1 MFSGRAS
8 SFTVAV
14 LVSLLLHSGVV
25 ALMVLHW
32 EPEHKQRKVAPP
44 KYVQAKLM
52 TLEQKAKPQPKPV
65 AKPKPAPKPALKP
78 TPKPKPKPVVKPA
91 PKPTPKPVAKP
102 APKPTPK
109 PVPKPQ
115 PDKKKLEQQL
125 ASALA
130 EEEEFLA
137 AANDEEVATSYH
149 DYIFE
154 RIAANWSRPPSARR
168 DMQVELLVQLVPT
181 GQVISVTV
189 VRSSGNAAFDRSAE
203 QAVYKVGRFEKLQEI
218 KDPRVFEKYFRRLS
232 LVFRPDDLR
241 L

>member
-1 MFSGRAS
+1 MFSGKVS
-8 SFTVAV
+8 TYTVAI
-14 LVSLLLHSGVV
+14 LVSLLLHAGVV
-25 ALMVLHW
+25 MLMVWHW

-52 TLEQKAKPQPKPV
+52 TLQQKAKPQPKPV
-65 AKPKPAPKPALKP
+65 AKPKPKPKPVARP
-78 TPKPKPKPVVKPA
+78 APKPKPKPAPKPA
-91 PKPTPKPVAKP
+91 PKPE
-102 APKPTPK
+102 
-109 PVPKPQ
+109 
-115 PDKKKLEQQL
+115 PDKKQLQQQL

-137 AANDEEVATSYH
+137 ASNEEEIAASYH

-168 DMQVELLVQLVPT
+168 EMEVELLVQLVPT
-181 GQVISVTV
+181 GQVISVSV
-189 VRSSGNAAFDRSAE
+189 VRSSGNSAFDRSAE
-203 QAVYKVGRFEKLQEI
+203 QAVHKVGRFEKLKEI
-218 KDPRVFEKYFRRLS
+218 ENPRVFDKYFRRLT

>member
-14 LVSLLLHSGVV
+14 LVSLLLHAGVV

-52 TLEQKAKPQPKPV
+52 TLAQKAKPQPKPV
-65 AKPKPAPKPALKP
+65 AKPKP
-78 TPKPKPKPVVKPA
+78 KPK
-91 PKPTPKPVAKP
+91 PKPVAKP
-102 APKPTPK
+102 APKPKPK
-109 PVPKPQ
+109 PVAKPAPKPVAKPAPKPAPKPEPKPQ
-115 PDKKKLEQQL
+115 LDKKQLEQQL

-137 AANDEEVATSYH
+137 AANDEEVAASYH

-168 DMQVELLVQLVPT
+168 DMEVELLVQLVPT
-181 GQVISVTV
+181 GQVINVTV

-203 QAVYKVGRFEKLQEI
+203 QAVNKVGRFEKLQEI

>member
-1 MFSGRAS
+1 M
-8 SFTVAV
+8 
-14 LVSLLLHSGVV
+14 
-25 ALMVLHW
+25 LMVWHW

-52 TLEQKAKPQPKPV
+52 TLQQKAKPQPKPV
-65 AKPKPAPKPALKP
+65 AKPKPK
-78 TPKPKPKPVVKPA
+78 
-91 PKPTPKPVAKP
+91 PKPVAKP
-102 APKPTPK
+102 APKPKPKPAPK
-109 PVPKPQ
+109 PVPKPAPKPKPVPKPEPKPAPKPE
-115 PDKKKLEQQL
+115 PDKKQLQQQL

-137 AANDEEVATSYH
+137 ASNEEEIAASYH

-168 DMQVELLVQLVPT
+168 EMEVELLVQLVPT
-181 GQVISVTV
+181 GQVISVSV
-189 VRSSGNAAFDRSAE
+189 VRSSGNSAFDRSAE
-203 QAVYKVGRFEKLQEI
+203 QAVHKVGRFEKLKEI
-218 KDPRVFEKYFRRLS
+218 ENPRVFDKYFRRLT